1 MRFSSII
8 LYSFILYSS
17 FLYIVIMGVIKQ
29 KTAHKEHETLWRV
42 RFRHLIEQGYSQSYA
57 AEELGLPRTTA
68 MKWEKKQAS
77 DQRIG
82 KRTSRA

>member
-17 FLYIVIMGVIKQ
+17 FLYIVIISVIKQ
-29 KTAHKEHETLWRV
+29 KTAHKEHETLQHV
-42 RFRHLIEQGYSQSYA
+42 RFQHLIEQGYSQSHA
-57 AEELGLPRTTA
+57 AKELGLPRTTA

-77 DQRIG
+77 NQRIG
-82 KRTSRA
+82 KRTGRA